1 MATLKDSLS
10 KGLTALNV
18 KTNNFMEQ
26 TKCKTYISTLEN
38 EIRELKLQ
46 IGTIVYE
53 KRINGEVIETSVD
66 ELIEQVHVK
75 YEEISVQQQRIAQI
89 IKEEQ
94 NILGTAQ
101 NNQDTPA
108 IFCSQCGGQNES
120 NYKFCCKCGAPLKA

>member
-1 MATLKDSLS
+1 MATLKDSLN

-53 KRINGEVIETSVD
+53 KRINGEIIETSVD
-66 ELIEQVHVK
+66 DLIEQIHGK
-75 YEEISVQQQRIAQI
+75 HEEINVQQQRIAQI
-89 IKEEQ
+89 IQEEQ

-101 NNQDTPA
+101 HHQDTPM
-108 IFCSQCGGQNES
+108 IFCSQCGGQNAS
-120 NYKFCCKCGAPLKA
+120 NYKFCCKCGAPLNA